1 MRLFNGTKLYYL
13 LIVVLAASLIGARRT
28 ELASLTI
35 RNKSGQQI
43 AVRLIT
49 PDHSVFYYLTVP
61 ANEPHTIVDK
71 TFTITKTAY
80 AMRLYYYLPSD
91 PATGYECPEARN
103 TRLVA
108 GRNIRITVTPCFRL
122 PLNRGEPTQIKFGRW
137 RCVR

>member
-1 MRLFNGTKLYYL
+1 MRLFNSSKLGYL
-13 LIVVLAASLIGARRT
+13 VIIFLAASLISAKRT

-43 AVRLIT
+43 AIRLIT
-49 PDHSVFYYLTVP
+49 PDQSVFYYLTVP
-61 ANEPHTIVDK
+61 ANEPHSFVDK

-80 AMRLYYYLPSD
+80 RMRLYYLLPSD